1 MKKMFFVLISIILI
15 SAPVFAAREY
25 YIKNDTDYDLQFL
38 CFNEKECYSINPEI
52 INIKN
57 KKFVG
62 FGRYHYFDISTYKYD
77 KITHTYSVDVLV
89 DRDPST
95 DLGVCNKCPY
105 DRGNITHL
113 IFSLMYKP
121 LMKKFKATY
130 KGFVSSEDIVQ
141 YENGEPTT
149 IQVNYLNIYYDKNSK
164 YIEDL
169 PNWLNFFNKEIIKT
183 IGNTNGYGYDA
194 ELEYIIPHYVR

>member
-1 MKKMFFVLISIILI
+1 MKKIFLVLILI
-15 SAPVFAAREY
+15 FLTGIPVFAARKY

-38 CFNEKECYSINPEI
+38 CFNEKECYNINPDI

-62 FGRYHYFDISTYKYD
+62 FGKYHYFDISTYKYD
-77 KITHTYSVDVLV
+77 KKTHTYNVDVLV

-113 IFSLMYKP
+113 IFSLIYKP
-121 LMKKFKATY
+121 LIKEFKATY
-130 KGFVSSEDIVQ
+130 KGFVSSEDIVK
-141 YENGEPTT
+141 YENGKPTA
-149 IQVNYLNIYYDKNSK
+149 IQVKYLNIYYDKNSK

-169 PNWLNFFNKEIIKT
+169 ADWLKFFNEEIVKT
-183 IGNTNGYGYDA
+183 IGKHNGYDYDV
-194 ELEYIIPHYVR
+194 ELEYIIPYYIR